1 MKEWLFH
8 GLILKEA
15 DFRQKLE
22 EHNWEIYSGKT
33 VCLVCTADAIVPL
46 WAYMLFVTKLRP
58 YTEDV
63 FFGTEEAFL
72 SKYYM
77 DVLAQINPEDYK
89 GKRVVIKGCGD
100 KPVPASAYVELTR
113 LLMPYVKAIMFGE
126 PCSTV
131 PVYKAPKSL

>member
-1 MKEWLFH
+1 
-8 GLILKEA
+8 
-15 DFRQKLE
+15 
-22 EHNWEIYSGKT
+22 
-33 VCLVCTADAIVPL
+33 
-46 WAYMLFVTKLRP
+46 
-58 YTEDV
+58 
-63 FFGTEEAFL
+63 
-72 SKYYM
+72 M

>member
-1 MKEWLFH
+1 MPEEIINRVAQSGLLTIDPEEFFPEKGIVSLDMKEWLFH

-58 YTEDV
+58 
-63 FFGTEEAFL
+63 
-72 SKYYM
+72 
-77 DVLAQINPEDYK
+77 
-89 GKRVVIKGCGD
+89 
-100 KPVPASAYVELTR
+100 
-113 LLMPYVKAIMFGE
+113 
-126 PCSTV
+126 
-131 PVYKAPKSL
+131 